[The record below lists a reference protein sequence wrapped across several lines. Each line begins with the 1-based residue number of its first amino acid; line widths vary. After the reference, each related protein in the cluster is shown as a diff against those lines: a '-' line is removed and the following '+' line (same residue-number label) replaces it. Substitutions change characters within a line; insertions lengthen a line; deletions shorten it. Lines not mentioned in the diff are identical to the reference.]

1 MLVIVCGLPGTG
13 KSVTANQIAADIDA
27 TALRTDSIRKETFKP
42 GTLEEALE
50 SSNPFQFDLESI
62 FDKQKSI
69 PEKFQRL
76 IWKQK
81 ELVYDKLIKK
91 ISELLAKDLNIVL
104 DVTAY
109 RKDSREKIYE
119 VAKKANK
126 KIFLVECVCD
136 EEILKKRF
144 EKRSRRPDAFS
155 YVDKM
160 EVYQLLKSRFEDPLE
175 DGKPILVYDTGKQKV
190 ESKNFS
196 EENKEEL
203 EKLKESLEKLKLRF
217 G

>member
-13 KSVTANQIAADIDA
+13 KSITANQIASDIDGIV
-27 TALRTDSIRKETFKP
+27 LRTDSIRKETFKP
-42 GTLEEALE
+42 GSLDDALK
-50 SSNPFQFDLESI
+50 SSNPFHLDLESI
-62 FDKQKSI
+62 FDRQESI

-81 ELVYDKLIKK
+81 ELVYDKLLKQV
-91 ISELLAKDLNIVL
+91 SELLLKGSNIVL
-104 DVTAY
+104 DITAY
-109 RKDSREKIYE
+109 RKESRERIYE
-119 VAKKANK
+119 TARKTNAKV
-126 KIFLVECVCD
+126 FLVECVCD

-144 EKRSRRPDAFS
+144 EKRSRKPDAFS

-175 DGKPILVYDTGKQKV
+175 DGKPILVYDTGTQKV
-190 ESKNFS
+190 ESKKFS
-196 EENKEEL
+196 EEDKEEL
-203 EKLKESLEKLKLRF
+203 EKLKESLEKLRLRF